1 MAAPTVSALPS
12 SVDQNGWARFS
23 SMFTATDSDGFITQ
37 YEFFDN
43 TTVAG
48 SSYFWVNG
56 ATPVSSLA
64 NPITVS
70 AADLA
75 TVWLHGGTSIGG
87 NDALLVRAYD
97 NSGLVSEY
105 IPILLTT
112 QAPSVGAN
120 IIRGGSGDDVLSG
133 TPGDDQ
139 IFGNDGNDM
148 LNGIAGNDFL
158 DGGNGLDTARFS
170 GLMSS
175 YTITRAGTSGTL
187 TGPDGTDSFSSVER
201 LQFDDQSLALLVPKD
216 NFNGDLT
223 GDLLWR
229 NNDGTVGIW
238 SMQDATHH
246 TTDVVQIIPTDWHIS
261 GTGDFN
267 GDGKSDL
274 IWRANDGTVGI
285 WTMQDATHHTTDV
298 IQVIPN
304 DWHIMGT
311 PDVNGDG
318 KSDVVWRADDGT
330 VGIWSMQDATHHTTD
345 LPAVIPT
352 DWVIA

>member
-112 QAPSVGAN
+112 QAPSC
-120 IIRGGSGDDVLSG
+120 L
-133 TPGDDQ
+133 
-139 IFGNDGNDM
+139 
-148 LNGIAGNDFL
+148 L
-158 DGGNGLDTARFS
+158 
-170 GLMSS
+170 
-175 YTITRAGTSGTL
+175 YTSPSPR
-187 TGPDGTDSFSSVER
+187 DS
-201 LQFDDQSLALLVPKD
+201 
-216 NFNGDLT
+216 
-223 GDLLWR
+223 
-229 NNDGTVGIW
+229 
-238 SMQDATHH
+238 
-246 TTDVVQIIPTDWHIS
+246 
-261 GTGDFN
+261 
-267 GDGKSDL
+267 
-274 IWRANDGTVGI
+274 
-285 WTMQDATHHTTDV
+285 
-298 IQVIPN
+298 
-304 DWHIMGT
+304 
-311 PDVNGDG
+311 
-318 KSDVVWRADDGT
+318 
-330 VGIWSMQDATHHTTD
+330 
-345 LPAVIPT
+345 
-352 DWVIA
+352 

>member
-1 MAAPTVSALPS
+1 MTIPTVTGGAFV
-12 SVDQNGWARFS
+12 VDQNGWVRASSLFS
-23 SMFTATDSDGFITQ
+23 ATDPDIGDSITK
-37 YEFFDN
+37 YDFVDVTE
-43 TTVAG
+43 TAG

-56 ATPVSSLA
+56 TTFPQGFA
-64 NPITVS
+64 NLITVS

-75 TVWLHGGTSIGG
+75 TVWLHGGANIGVH
-87 NDALLVRAYD
+87 DTLEVRAYD
-97 NSGLVSEY
+97 NSNSVSTWG
-105 IPILLTT
+105 IIDLAT

-120 IIRGGSGDDVLSG
+120 IIRGNSGDNVLSG

-139 IFGNDGNDM
+139 IFGNDGNDV

-246 TTDVVQIIPTDWHIS
+246 TTDVVQLIPTNWHI
-261 GTGDFN
+261 N
-267 GDGKSDL
+267 GRG
-274 IWRANDGTVGI
+274 
-285 WTMQDATHHTTDV
+285 
-298 IQVIPN
+298 
-304 DWHIMGT
+304 
-311 PDVNGDG
+311 DVNGDG
-318 KSDVVWRADDGT
+318 KSDVTWRADDGT

-345 LPAVIPT
+345 VAQIIPT